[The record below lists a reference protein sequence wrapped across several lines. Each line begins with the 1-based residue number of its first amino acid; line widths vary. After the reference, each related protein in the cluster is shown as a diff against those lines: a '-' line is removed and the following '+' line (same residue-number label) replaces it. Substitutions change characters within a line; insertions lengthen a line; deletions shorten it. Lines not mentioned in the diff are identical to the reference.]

1 MVEIVSSVAQGVDA
15 CQVAGGGNDVAVGV
29 VLIAGHHCAAGIDQ
43 LHYIALEVGD
53 VVVHGAVVL
62 QGEGRSAGIVEEVQG
77 VGAVGF
83 PEQLAAGVVV
93 GVGRAVD
100 SLRGADTVVVIGIG
114 DGMASTDGFG
124 QIPAFRPG
132 EFPLGAVVVAG
143 GIAAAV
149 VGNGLSI
156 VSRQQIA
163 PLGIAVGIAVAVG
176 GFEIA
181 KTVVGVGIGG
191 VTRSFQKLALG
202 IVGVGNDFAV
212 RSGVGGNVAKGIIG
226 IAVAGRAGQAAVAD
240 LADLGSG
247 LGVRQVLYLIIRKN
261 RHFCNIE
268 ID

>member
-1 MVEIVSSVAQGVDA
+1 MVEVIPSIPQRIDA
-15 CQVAGGGNDVAVGV
+15 CQFAGGGNDVAEGV
-29 VLIAGHHCAAGIDQ
+29 VFVAGNYCAGGIDQ
-43 LHYIALEVGD
+43 LHHIALEVSD
-53 VVVHGAVVL
+53 VVIHRAIMLQSKGGA
-62 QGEGRSAGIVEEVQG
+62 AGIVEEVQG

-83 PEQLAAGVVV
+83 PQQLAAGVVV
-93 GVGRAVD
+93 GVGRAVY
-100 SLRGADTVVVIGIG
+100 SLRCADTVVVIGIG
-114 DGMASTDGFG
+114 DGMASTDGFD
-124 QIPAFRPG
+124 QIPALG
-132 EFPLGAVVVAG
+132 PLKGPTGAVVVAG